1 MLFGPVVIRIQTQ
14 RLHVQVWIDSGLS
27 SLIRGGEGW
36 ILKRSFIVVQ
46 PSPTA
51 GLSLGLRLVLRLLPA
66 QIFQPSRP
74 LHRRRKT
81 AATCG
86 AGKRALRAAVVACA
100 IASSHLTELE
110 AGAAPPPTD
119 RRLPP
124 ARSDDQRLA
133 LRPALVKL
141 APWECSRDKLVPRR
155 ACIHQQEFLLTRV
168 NSGPRP

>member
-100 IASSHLTELE
+100 IASSRLTELE
-110 AGAAPPPTD
+110 AGAAPPPTG
-119 RRLPP
+119 RRPG
-124 ARSDDQRLA
+124 ATTSGSRSGL
-133 LRPALVKL
+133 KL
-141 APWECSRDKLVPRR
+141 APWECSRDKIVPRR